1 MLFPDGSSYEGK
13 WMNGKMQG
21 FGKYTWENGDYYE
34 GNYHNGLKYGEGKMF
49 WSAENKI
56 YEGQWFQ
63 G

>member
-1 MLFPDGSSYEGK
+1 
-13 WMNGKMQG
+13 MNGKMQG

-34 GNYHNGLKYGEGKMF
+34 GNYHNGLKCGEGKMF